1 MGAID
6 DIKERLDIVEIIS
19 GYTQLQKAGRNYKAL
34 CPFHSEKTP
43 SFVVFPDTQTWHCFG
58 ACNTGGDVF
67 TFVMRRENMDF
78 GEALR
83 LLAQRA
89 GVSLEPLREGEEAE
103 TRLKERLYKLNAL
116 AAEYF
121 HYLLLNSP
129 EGARARDYL
138 TRRGLSAETGKT
150 FQLGYAREDW
160 QALGQHL
167 TAKGYSWSDLQE
179 AGLVIEGKEHG
190 YYDRFRGRLIFP
202 IRDARANVV
211 GFGARA
217 LDDSL
222 PKYLNSPQTAIFD
235 KSGVLYGI
243 DQAKGA
249 IREAGLVVI
258 VEGYMDV
265 LMAHQCNRKNV
276 VASMGTALTEK
287 HVRIIKKMTKKLVL
301 ALDADSAGDQATVRG
316 LEVAQEAFDRRAMPV
331 PTWRGLIRY
340 EDQLDAEIRVAV
352 LPPGLDPDEVLKE
365 NVDTWDVLVNRALP
379 VVEYYLQAVIGKFD
393 LRSPKDKVAAAR
405 EVLPLIREIGSSVER
420 SHYLQQLA
428 RLLRVDERTLQ
439 QELEGRKAP
448 PARTGREVSPALG
461 RGSTSPAQNAGRGTG
476 RRESAPAAERFGR
489 LSAQPGLTFGL
500 EQYVLLLL
508 LKRPEFLASMNALL
522 LGLGMEPLAGEDL
535 TEIDKRAIFEWIAAH
550 IEQRRPLD
558 LDALR
563 QEVDP
568 SLRPALEAVLSL
580 IEGVAFLS
588 DEQAELDAAKCA
600 LRLRELRLH
609 RRNEELRYLQE
620 DARAQNDGEAA
631 RNWGRMVDELTTQLV
646 RIQRE
651 EAAQSSLKSPRQ
663 EQTQG

>member
-1 MGAID
+1 MGTID
-6 DIKERLDIVEIIS
+6 DIKERLDIVDVIG
-19 GYTQLQKAGRNYKAL
+19 GYVQLQKAGRSYKAL

-58 ACNTGGDVF
+58 ACGTGGDIF
-67 TFVMRRENMDF
+67 SFVMRRENIEF

-89 GVSLEPLREGEEAE
+89 GVVLEPRHEGEEAE

-129 EGARARDYL
+129 EGAHAREYVAKRGISDE
-138 TRRGLSAETGKT
+138 TRKT
-150 FQLGYAREDW
+150 FQLGYARDDW

-167 TAKGYSWSDLQE
+167 TAKGYSWSDLME
-179 AGLVIEGKEHG
+179 AGLVIEGKDARG
-190 YYDRFRGRLIFP
+190 YYDRFRGRLMFP
-202 IRDARANVV
+202 IRDARANVI

-222 PKYLNSPQTAIFD
+222 PKYLNSPQTAVFD

-249 IREAGLVVI
+249 IRETGLVVI

-265 LMAHQCNRKNV
+265 LMTHQCGRKNV

-287 HVRIIKKMTKKLVL
+287 QVRIIKKMTKNLIL
-301 ALDADSAGDQATVRG
+301 ALDADTAGDQGTVRG
-316 LEVAQEAFDRRAMPV
+316 LEVAKEAFDRRAVPV

-340 EDQLDAEIRVAV
+340 EDQLDAQIRVAT
-352 LPPGLDPDEVLKE
+352 LPPGLDPDEVIQE
-365 NVDTWDVLVNRALP
+365 SVERWDVLVNGALP
-379 VVEYYLQAVIGKFD
+379 VVEYYLQAAVSKFD
-393 LRSPKDKVAAAR
+393 LKSPKDKAAAAR
-405 EVLPLIREIGSSVER
+405 QVLPLIREIGSAVEQ

-428 RLLRVDERTLQ
+428 RLLHVDERTLQ
-439 QELEGRKAP
+439 QELEGAKATP
-448 PARTGREVSPALG
+448 TAGR
-461 RGSTSPAQNAGRGTG
+461 STS
-476 RRESAPAAERFGR
+476 RREPVAALERFGR

-508 LKRPEFLASMNALL
+508 LKRHESLASMNALL
-522 LGLGMEPLAGEDL
+522 ASLGMEPLTGEDL
-535 TEIDKRAIFEWIAAH
+535 VEVDKRTLFEWIVRH
-550 IEQRRPLD
+550 IELHHPPD
-558 LDALR
+558 WSALR
-563 QEVDP
+563 QEIDS
-568 SLRPALEAVLSL
+568 SLRPALDGVLSL

-588 DEQAELDAAKCA
+588 DEQAEVDAAKCA

-609 RRNEELRYLQE
+609 RRNNELRFLQD

-631 RNWGRMVDELTTQLV
+631 KNWGRMVDELALQLV

-651 EAAQSSLKSPRQ
+651 KAAQSSLKIPRQ
-663 EQTQG
+663 EQTAD

>member
-6 DIKERLDIVEIIS
+6 DIKERLDIVEVIS
-19 GYTQLQKAGRNYKAL
+19 GYTPLQKAGRSYKGL
-34 CPFHSEKTP
+34 CPFHTEKTP

-67 TFVMRRENMDF
+67 SFVMRRENMEF

-89 GVSLEPLREGEEAE
+89 GVTLEPRREGEEAE
-103 TRLKERLYKLNAL
+103 TRLKERLHKLNAL

-129 EGARARDYL
+129 EGARAREYL
-138 TRRGLSAETGKT
+138 TRRGLSAETSET

-167 TAKGYSWSDLQE
+167 TAKGYSWSDLME

-190 YYDRFRGRLIFP
+190 YYDRFRGRLVFP
-202 IRDARANVV
+202 IRDARANAV

-222 PKYLNSPQTAIFD
+222 PKYLNSPQTAVFD

-243 DQAKGA
+243 DQARGA

-265 LMAHQCNRKNV
+265 LMAHQCGRKNV

-301 ALDADSAGDQATVRG
+301 ALDADAAGDQATVRG
-316 LEVAQEAFDRRAMPV
+316 LEVAKEAFDRRAMPV

-365 NVDTWDVLVNRALP
+365 NVDTWDALVNRALP
-379 VVEYYLQAVIGKFD
+379 VVEYYLQTVLGKFD
-393 LRSPKDKVAAAR
+393 LGSSKDKAAAAR
-405 EVLPLIREIGSSVER
+405 EVLPLIREIGSAVER

-428 RLLRVDERTLQ
+428 RLLRVDERTLE
-439 QELEGRKAP
+439 QELEGRRA
-448 PARTGREVSPALG
+448 SPAAAG
-461 RGSTSPAQNAGRGTG
+461 RSTGPAQNAGRGTS
-476 RRESAPAAERFGR
+476 RREPAPAAERFGR

-508 LKRPEFLASMNALL
+508 LKRPELLASMSAPL
-522 LGLGMEPLAGEDL
+522 LGLGLEPLAGEDL
-535 TEIDKRAIFEWIAAH
+535 TEIDKRAILEWIAAR
-550 IEQRRPLD
+550 IEQRQSLD

-563 QEVDP
+563 QEADP

-600 LRLRELRLH
+600 LRLRELRLL

-631 RNWGRMVDELTTQLV
+631 RNWGRMVDELTIQLV

-651 EAAQSSLKSPRQ
+651 EATQSSLKSPRQ

>member
-1 MGAID
+1 MGAIEEV
-6 DIKERLDIVEIIS
+6 KERLDIVDVIS
-19 GYTQLQKAGRNYKAL
+19 GYVTLQKAGRNYKGL

-58 ACNTGGDVF
+58 ACNTGGDIF

-89 GVSLEPLREGEEAE
+89 GVSIEPLREGEAAE

-129 EGARARDYL
+129 EGARAREYL
-138 TRRGLSAETGKT
+138 NRRGLTAETIKT
-150 FQLGYAREDW
+150 FQLGYARDDW

-167 TAKGYSWSDLQE
+167 TAKGYTWSDLME
-179 AGLVIEGKEHG
+179 AGLVIEGKERG
-190 YYDRFRGRLIFP
+190 YYDRFRGRLMFP
-202 IRDARANVV
+202 IRDVRANVV

-265 LMAHQCNRKNV
+265 LMAHQCGRKNV

-287 HVRIIKKMTKKLVL
+287 QVRIIKKMTKNLVL
-301 ALDADSAGDQATVRG
+301 ALDADTAGDQGTVRG
-316 LEVAQEAFDRRAMPV
+316 LEVAKEAFDRRTVPV
-331 PTWRGLIRY
+331 PTWRGLIHY
-340 EDQLDAEIRVAV
+340 EDQLDAQIRVAV

-365 NVDTWDVLVNRALP
+365 KVERWDELVGAALP
-379 VVEYYLQAVIGKFD
+379 VVEYYLQAAVAKYD
-393 LRSPKDKVAAAR
+393 LKSPKDKVAAAR
-405 EVLPLIREIGSSVER
+405 EVLPLIREIGSTVER
-420 SHYLQQLA
+420 SHYLQKLA

-439 QELEGRKAP
+439 QELEGKK
-448 PARTGREVSPALG
+448 TVQREPGV
-461 RGSTSPAQNAGRGTG
+461 
-476 RRESAPAAERFGR
+476 AAERSGR
-489 LSAQPGLTFGL
+489 LSAQPGLTFGP

-508 LKRPEFLASMNALL
+508 LKRPALLASMNAQVT
-522 LGLGMEPLAGEDL
+522 GLGMEPLTGEDL
-535 TEIDKRAIFEWIAAH
+535 SEIDKRAIFEWIAAR
-550 IEQRRPLD
+550 IEQHRVLD
-558 LDALR
+558 LDVLR

-580 IEGVAFLS
+580 MEEVAFLS
-588 DEQAELDAAKCA
+588 DEQAEVDAAQCA

-609 RRNEELRYLQE
+609 RRTQVLRYLQD
-620 DARAQNDGEAA
+620 DAREQSDAEAA
-631 RNWGRMVDELTTQLV
+631 KNWGRMVGELSAQLL

-651 EAAQSSLKSPRQ
+651 KAAQSSLKIPRQ

>member
-1 MGAID
+1 MGAIE
-6 DIKERLDIVEIIS
+6 DIKERLDIVDIIS
-19 GYTQLQKAGRNYKAL
+19 GYTPLQKAGRSYKAL

-58 ACNTGGDVF
+58 ACNTGGDIF
-67 TFVMRRENMDF
+67 SFVMRRENVDF

-89 GVSLEPLREGEEAE
+89 GVTLEPRHEGEEAE

-138 TRRGLSAETGKT
+138 THRGLTADTLKT

-167 TAKGYSWSDLQE
+167 TAKGYSWSDLME

-190 YYDRFRGRLIFP
+190 YYDRFRGRLVFP

-243 DQAKGA
+243 DQAKAA

-265 LMAHQCNRKNV
+265 LMAHQYDRKNV

-287 HVRIIKKMTKKLVL
+287 HIRIIKKMTKKLVL
-301 ALDADSAGDQATVRG
+301 ALDADTAGDQATVRG
-316 LEVAQEAFDRRAMPV
+316 LEVAKEAFDRRAMPV

-352 LPPGLDPDEVLKE
+352 LPPGLDPDEVLKD
-365 NVDTWDVLVNRALP
+365 NVGTWDTLVNQALP
-379 VVEYYLQAVIGKFD
+379 VVEYYLQAVINKFD
-393 LRSPKDKVAAAR
+393 LHSPKDKVAAAR
-405 EVLPLIREIGSSVER
+405 EVLPLIHEVGSAVER
-420 SHYLQQLA
+420 AHYLQELA
-428 RLLRVDERTLQ
+428 RLLRVDERTLD
-439 QELEGRKAP
+439 QESEGRKA
-448 PARTGREVSPALG
+448 S
-461 RGSTSPAQNAGRGTG
+461 
-476 RRESAPAAERFGR
+476 RREPAAAVERFGR
-489 LSAQPGLTFGL
+489 LSAQPGLTFGP

-508 LKRPEFLASMNALL
+508 LKRPESLASMNSLL
-522 LGLGMEPLAGEDL
+522 SGLDMAPLAGEDL
-535 TEIDKRAIFEWIAAH
+535 TEIDRRAVFEWIVAR
-550 IEQRRPLD
+550 IEQHQPPD

-563 QEVDP
+563 REVDP
-568 SLRPALEAVLSL
+568 ALRPALEAVLSL
-580 IEGVAFLS
+580 IEDLAFLS
-588 DEQAELDAAKCA
+588 DEQAEVDAAKCA
-600 LRLRELRLH
+600 LRLRALRL
-609 RRNEELRYLQE
+609 RRRSEELRYLQD
-620 DARAQNDGEAA
+620 DARAQSDAEAA
-631 RNWGRMVDELTTQLV
+631 KNWGRMVDELTAQLV
-646 RIQRE
+646 RIQRA
-651 EAAQSSLKSPRQ
+651 EAAQSSLKMSRPEPARA
-663 EQTQG
+663 QG

>member
-19 GYTQLQKAGRNYKAL
+19 GYTPLQKAGRNYKAL

-58 ACNTGGDVF
+58 ACNAGGDVF
-67 TFVMRRENMDF
+67 SFVMRRENMEF

-89 GVSLEPLREGEEAE
+89 GVSLEPLHEGEEAE

-138 TRRGLSAETGKT
+138 TGRGLSAETRKT

-167 TAKGYSWSDLQE
+167 TAKGYSWSDLME

-301 ALDADSAGDQATVRG
+301 ALDADTAGDQATVRG
-316 LEVAQEAFDRRAMPV
+316 LEVAKEAFDRRAMPV

-340 EDQLDAEIRVAV
+340 EDQLDAEIGVAV

-365 NVDTWDVLVNRALP
+365 NVDTWDALVNRALP

-393 LRSPKDKVAAAR
+393 LRSAKDKVAAAR
-405 EVLPLIREIGSSVER
+405 EVLPLIREIGSAVER

-428 RLLRVDERTLQ
+428 HLLRVDERTLQ
-439 QELEGRKAP
+439 QELEGRKATP
-448 PARTGREVSPALG
+448 GT
-461 RGSTSPAQNAGRGTG
+461 TGRGTG
-476 RRESAPAAERFGR
+476 RREPAPAAERFGR

-508 LKRPEFLASMNALL
+508 LKRPESLTSMNALL
-522 LGLGMEPLAGEDL
+522 LGLGMEPLTGEDL

-550 IEQRRPLD
+550 IEQRRSLD

-588 DEQAELDAAKCA
+588 DEQAELDAVKCA

-609 RRNEELRYLQE
+609 RRNEELRYLHE
-620 DARAQNDGEAA
+620 DARSQSDGEAA
-631 RNWGRMVDELTTQLV
+631 KNWGRMVDELAIQLV